1 MASSDFLEKKRK
13 KKGIIYTNKQ
23 KIEGNYQN
31 VKVARF

>member
-1 MASSDFLEKKRK
+1 MASSDFLGKKR

>member
-1 MASSDFLEKKRK
+1 MASSDFLEKK